1 MCPLGLQ
8 RGAARTPSIIAHLTP
23 STLRLGKKTTLH
35 TRAPPAS
42 ALRVCRRSRARHGA
56 PSLSTLSAAVLAS
69 TAPPA
74 TARRASCAQG
84 SRHGVCA
91 CARGGD
97 DAERVRREAAARR
110 EGPKG
115 KGAPDP
121 AALPTVV
128 VCSQSPHP
136 PIDLLESLTQCDARA
151 RAVGCS
157 KKLAGRCGGM
167 ALLAPVIGY
176 GIGTYRAAWVQ
187 LTVAA
192 CGRPCRPAHCRN
204 ECSGR
209 RGLGCVPSACD

>member
-121 AALPTVV
+121 AALATVV

-136 PIDLLESLTQCDARA
+136 FERFVGGPSHNVMREHEQSGIARTGRQVRRHGA
-151 RAVGCS
+151 SRAGDWLRHWNIPGRDGCS
-157 KKLAGRCGGM
+157 
-167 ALLAPVIGY
+167 
-176 GIGTYRAAWVQ
+176 
-187 LTVAA
+187 
-192 CGRPCRPAHCRN
+192 
-204 ECSGR
+204 
-209 RGLGCVPSACD
+209 